1 MIKIAVTG
9 NIGSGKSESIKF
21 ISKLGFHCISSD
33 FIISKLY
40 NDRKTRKIILT
51 KLNLSEKN
59 YKQEIITRLY
69 SEEFN
74 RRLKKIIYPL
84 LYSKKKILSPK
95 HRTYKPVFYEI
106 PLLYEENL
114 SNNFNFTVFINAN
127 TNKRMQR
134 VINRGVNKSY
144 FEMMNN
150 KQIKENIKKNNST
163 FTIENNGSILNLHL
177 NIIKFLSKL

>member
-1 MIKIAVTG
+1 M
-9 NIGSGKSESIKF
+9 
-21 ISKLGFHCISSD
+21 
-33 FIISKLY
+33 
-40 NDRKTRKIILT
+40 
-51 KLNLSEKN
+51 
-59 YKQEIITRLY
+59 
-69 SEEFN
+69 
-74 RRLKKIIYPL
+74 
-84 LYSKKKILSPK
+84 
-95 HRTYKPVFYEI
+95 PVFYEI

-150 KQIKENIKKNNST
+150 KQLKENIKKNNST